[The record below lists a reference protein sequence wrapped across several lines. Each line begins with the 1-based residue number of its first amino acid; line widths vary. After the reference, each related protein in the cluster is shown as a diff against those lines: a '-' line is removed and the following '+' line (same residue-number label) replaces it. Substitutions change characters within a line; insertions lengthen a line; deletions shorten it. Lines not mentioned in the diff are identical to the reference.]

1 MSNLIVNIKKNEGY
15 ISTVYKDSLGID
27 TIGYGFAI
35 KDLNLEEDICDIILE
50 RKINKLRA
58 EVKKRFKWYDNMPVI
73 IREVVM
79 EMCYQMGVT
88 GFSKFKKTIGFF
100 EAKDFKS
107 ASVEMLDSKWA
118 VQTPGRAKQLS
129 EKVRKVGEGKR

>member
-100 EAKDFKS
+100 ETKDFKS

-129 EKVRKVGEGKR
+129 EKVRKVGEATK

>member
-73 IREVVM
+73 I
-79 EMCYQMGVT
+79 
-88 GFSKFKKTIGFF
+88 
-100 EAKDFKS
+100 
-107 ASVEMLDSKWA
+107 
-118 VQTPGRAKQLS
+118 
-129 EKVRKVGEGKR
+129 

>member
-1 MSNLIVNIKKNEGY
+1 
-15 ISTVYKDSLGID
+15 
-27 TIGYGFAI
+27 
-35 KDLNLEEDICDIILE
+35 
-50 RKINKLRA
+50 
-58 EVKKRFKWYDNMPVI
+58 MPVI

-100 EAKDFKS
+100 EAKDFKG

-129 EKVRKVGEGKR
+129 EKVRKVGEATR

>member
-1 MSNLIVNIKKNEGY
+1 MSKLIVNIKKNEGY

-73 IREVVM
+73 IREVVI

-100 EAKDFKS
+100 EAKDFKG

-129 EKVRKVGEGKR
+129 EEVRKVGEATR

>member
-50 RKINKLRA
+50 RKINKLRV

-129 EKVRKVGEGKR
+129 EKVRKVGEDKR

>member
-100 EAKDFKS
+100 EAKDFKGS
-107 ASVEMLDSKWA
+107 SVEMLDSKWA
-118 VQTPGRAKQLS
+118 RDDTPRRAKELS
-129 EKVRKVGEGKR
+129 DRMAKVE